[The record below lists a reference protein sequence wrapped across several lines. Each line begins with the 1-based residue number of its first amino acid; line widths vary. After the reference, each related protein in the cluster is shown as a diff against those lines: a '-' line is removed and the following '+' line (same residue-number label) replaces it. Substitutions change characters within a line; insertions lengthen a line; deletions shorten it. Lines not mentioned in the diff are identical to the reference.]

1 MQDAPGLAPASWSA
15 AALRRFLT
23 ALRCFGARILG
34 RRPPEKSARGLA
46 HSRTLSRLRIY
57 SSTNPYCTSFVG
69 RYVAVFALLLAVS
82 PIAHSAVPPVDRLLP
97 DDTLF
102 MVTTPDFTKLL
113 DLAKKMP
120 EFQLWNDPA
129 MRPFREHFMSK
140 FRSELLDPLQRELG
154 VDAASFA
161 DLPRGQVTF
170 AVTQNGWHGGAG
182 QEPGAILLVDTRD
195 MSGQLRT
202 NLAALRRKWNQ
213 DRKPVRTEMIRGQEF
228 LIVPLTTNEIPKA
241 IRSFLPAD
249 GQSDDSANDV
259 DSDTGHPRPKAEM
272 VIGQVDS
279 LLIVANGI
287 KPAQKVM
294 EQLSG
299 GTAPTLAELRAYQ
312 ADQMTFFRDACVYSW
327 INTKAMFDI
336 AEAKPALPPIQPA
349 EDSGDAPSGMV
360 ISPPRVGLLSAS
372 GVKAIRTIAFSVNQ
386 SAAGSL
392 MQFFVRVP
400 ESQRT
405 GIFKML
411 AIEPKDASPPPF
423 VPANVAKYQ
432 RWRIDGQKAWATI
445 ERELRDAA
453 PGALNQINYMIDL
466 ADQRSRRMDPDFDL
480 RKNLIGNLGDD
491 LIIYE
496 LPPAGTAEEDYYQA
510 PSMVLIGSPD
520 AQRFGVAIKGILAI
534 ASTEGELPPEREFL
548 GRKIQAATIPSNPT
562 GGPPAPGQML
572 TRTVYVSASGGYLAI
587 ATDQALL
594 EQYLRSSDSRP
605 KALRDTPGL
614 ADAAQRV
621 TTPDTG
627 LFGFDSD
634 LANARYR
641 FESSRSDTNA
651 IRGYTYV
658 PLPGVPDM
666 PDTQK
671 SYRQWMDYR
680 LLPEFSRIAKYF
692 NFSVYGGAA
701 TTDGFSVKLFTP
713 TPPGLRQ

>member
-1 MQDAPGLAPASWSA
+1 MPLIT
-15 AALRRFLT
+15 LRRCVSWLALAAVLT
-23 ALRCFGARILG
+23 AGFAAR
-34 RRPPEKSARGLA
+34 
-46 HSRTLSRLRIY
+46 
-57 SSTNPYCTSFVG
+57 
-69 RYVAVFALLLAVS
+69 AV
-82 PIAHSAVPPVDRLLP
+82 VPPADRLLP

-102 MVTTPDFTKLL
+102 LVTTPDFSKLL
-113 DLAKKMP
+113 ELGKKTP
-120 EFQLWNDPA
+120 EFQLWNDAA
-129 MRPFREHFMSK
+129 MRPFREHFMSR

-154 VDAASFA
+154 VDLDGFA

-170 AVTQNGWHGGAG
+170 AITQNGWHGAPGL
-182 QEPGAILLVDTRD
+182 EPGAILLVDTRE

-213 DRKPVRTEMIRGQEF
+213 DRKAVRTEQIRGQEF

-249 GQSDDSANDV
+249 GQSDDSFGDA
-259 DSDTGHPRPKAEM
+259 DSDSNHARPKAEL

-279 LLIVANGI
+279 LLIAANGV

-299 GTAPTLAELRAYQ
+299 GTAPPLAELRAYQ
-312 ADQMTFFRDACVYSW
+312 ADQMAFFRDACAYSW

-336 AEAKPALPPIQPA
+336 AAGKPEPPPNQTA
-349 EDSGDAPSGMV
+349 DDSADAPPGMGML
-360 ISPPRVGLLSAS
+360 PRRVGLLSAS
-372 GVKAIRTIAFSVNQ
+372 GLKAIRTIAFSVHE
-386 SAAGSL
+386 SPAGSL

-400 ESQRT
+400 ESQRV
-405 GIFKML
+405 GLFKML

-432 RWRIDGQKAWATI
+432 RWRIDGQKAWAAI
-445 ERELRDAA
+445 EKELREVA
-453 PGALNQINYMIDL
+453 PGALNQLNYMIDL
-466 ADQRSRRMDPDFDL
+466 ADQRSRRMDPNFDL

-491 LIIYE
+491 LINYE
-496 LPPAGTAEEDYYQA
+496 MPPSGTTEEDYFQA

-520 AQRFGVAIKGILAI
+520 PERFGVAVKGILAI

-548 GRKIQAATIPSNPT
+548 GRKIQAATIPTNPT
-562 GGPPAPGQML
+562 GGPPAPGQTL

-594 EQYLRSSDSRP
+594 EQYLRSSESRP

-621 TTPDTG
+621 TSPDTG

-641 FESSRSDTNA
+641 FESLRNDTNSM
-651 IRGYTYV
+651 RGFTYV

-701 TTDGFSVKLFTP
+701 TTDGFTVKVFTP
-713 TPPGLRQ
+713 TPPGLR